1 MSSGNK
7 RTHNFIRRSS
17 KPANKLTVLTV
28 FHPHQKEISI
38 PFQAKQTTLT
48 KKQVF
53 EQIETELKVKI
64 DETQQ
69 EISSLQKEMSEETKS
84 SAGDKFETSRE
95 MMNQSINQLQDNLQ
109 QQKKQLQQL
118 KELKNNKS
126 TEKVGMGSFVCT
138 EKANFLFGLA
148 FGKINSAKENIF
160 VLSLN
165 SPLGRLF
172 LDKKVG
178 DTVQM
183 NQNNYTIKSIE

>member
-1 MSSGNK
+1 MKQQTRQQINSFNGFSALIKKKFQYLSS
-7 RTHNFIRRSS
+7 
-17 KPANKLTVLTV
+17 
-28 FHPHQKEISI
+28 
-38 PFQAKQTTLT
+38 LT
-48 KKQVF
+48 KQIALTKNQVF
-53 EQIETELKVKI
+53 EQIETELKLKI
-64 DETQQ
+64 GETQQ

-126 TEKVGMGSFVCT
+126 TEKVDMGSFVCT
-138 EKANFLFGLA
+138 DKVNFLFGLA
-148 FGKINSAKENIF
+148 FGKINSAKGNIF

>member
-1 MSSGNK
+1 M
-7 RTHNFIRRSS
+7 
-17 KPANKLTVLTV
+17 
-28 FHPHQKEISI
+28 
-38 PFQAKQTTLT
+38 T
-48 KKQVF
+48 KKQAF
-53 EQIETELKVKI
+53 EQIETELKLKI

-126 TEKVGMGSFVCT
+126 TEKVDMGSFVCT

-148 FGKINSAKENIF
+148 FGKINSAKGNIF
-160 VLSLN
+160 ALSLN
-165 SPLGRLF
+165 SPLGKHF
-172 LDKKVG
+172 LNKRVG
-178 DTVQM
+178 DTIKL
-183 NQNNYTIKSIE
+183 NQTAYTIKSIE